1 MNSGDLKRVM
11 DDIQILK
18 YKINN
23 NLLMCNVIMDELE
36 TMMTINDTDNDRT
49 TTCYKGDRT
58 CTSGTTTA
66 GYTGDNY
73 D

>member
-1 MNSGDLKRVM
+1 MNDGDIKRVM

-36 TMMTINDTDNDRT
+36 TMMTSKDME
-49 TTCYKGDRT
+49 KK
-58 CTSGTTTA
+58 
-66 GYTGDNY
+66 NY